1 MNKKAK
7 NSGSRT
13 GERKF
18 RLLLDYW
25 IKHNREHASE
35 LEQWR
40 ARLTAEGWESAAR
53 ELNKA
58 IKSAGDIDHYL
69 EAALN
74 KISDRKEKKVKFSP
88 TSTEENNLDL
98 KLRKI
103 GTIHTPYH
111 FFAPYQPRE
120 SGEGEFI
127 IEVDSAYRDGLY
139 KLEEFSYIYVLYYL
153 HQQRGALSLKV
164 IPPWTDQEVG
174 LFASRSPYRPN
185 PLGLSVVKLLRQR
198 SNRLFTSDLDIFDGT
213 PLLDLKPYLQE
224 LDSKADADYGWLSGS
239 ESREHLLL
247 HIRGIPH

>member
-1 MNKKAK
+1 M
-7 NSGSRT
+7 
-13 GERKF
+13 
-18 RLLLDYW
+18 
-25 IKHNREHASE
+25 
-35 LEQWR
+35 
-40 ARLTAEGWESAAR
+40 
-53 ELNKA
+53 
-58 IKSAGDIDHYL
+58 
-69 EAALN
+69 
-74 KISDRKEKKVKFSP
+74 
-88 TSTEENNLDL
+88 
-98 KLRKI
+98 
-103 GTIHTPYH
+103 
-111 FFAPYQPRE
+111 
-120 SGEGEFI
+120 
-127 IEVDSAYRDGLY
+127 
-139 KLEEFSYIYVLYYL
+139 LYYL